1 MTKQR
6 SKMHQTEKSTQ
17 GSLAGMNEAGLD
29 ATEAESD
36 MGTAIG
42 CMWSAV
48 NFTDMTGIWNM
59 CNQLGSHRH
68 VGQSFNGSIDCLDPT
83 L

>member
-1 MTKQR
+1 MAKQR

-36 MGTAIG
+36 MGTAMG
-42 CMWSAV
+42 VCGLLS
-48 NFTDMTGIWNM
+48 TSLT
-59 CNQLGSHRH
+59 
-68 VGQSFNGSIDCLDPT
+68 
-83 L
+83 